1 MIRIDFVYDADCP
14 AADDARANLRAALRS
29 AKLPPR
35 WLEWERSSPATPE
48 SMRAFGSPTILIN
61 GRDAAGNEAAGA
73 ASCRVYQT
81 RPGRLA
87 AVPSVE
93 LIAVALANACAETH
107 RARDPKER
115 P

>member
-1 MIRIDFVYDADCP
+1 MTRIDLIYDADCP
-14 AADDARANLRAALRS
+14 AAGGARANLRTALLG

-35 WLEWERSSPATPE
+35 WVEWERSSPATPQ
-48 SMRAFGSPTILIN
+48 SMRAFGSPTILID

-73 ASCRVYQT
+73 ASCRVYQA

-93 LIAVALANACAETH
+93 LIAAALNCRRSVAA
-107 RARDPKER
+107 ARSPAR
-115 P
+115 PDQ